1 MLSIDGLNATV
12 GEFQREYL
20 YQIQLDSWP
29 IAIAAAFPGAA
40 TFASNADL
48 YAHKFKIPSSSTNP
62 IKILWAGMWAFFD
75 GPQNPEGVTDLE
87 VRCDRKWDAHGFFLA
102 WKNLTG
108 DDTSGAALIK
118 PLTIGQLSVLWVD
131 VDKTTVLQKTTL
143 FNASVKKISEI
154 QLDKAGEKEISFVAS
169 IHYEK
174 KKTLP
179 GSGTV

>member
-12 GEFQREYL
+12 GDFQREYL
-20 YQIQLDSWP
+20 YQVNIASWP
-29 IAIAAAFPGAA
+29 IAISTAFPGAA
-40 TFASNADL
+40 TFVANADL
-48 YAHKFKIPSSSTNP
+48 YMHKFKIPKSSTNP

-75 GPQNPEGVTDLE
+75 GPQNPEGLTTLS

-108 DDTSGAALIK
+108 DDTTGAAYLK
-118 PLTIGQLSVLWVD
+118 PLTIGQIEVLMVD
-131 VDKTTVLQKTTL
+131 VDKTTVLQKSIL
-143 FNASVKKISEI
+143 YNVSVKMIDDIE
-154 QLDKAGEKEISFVAS
+154 LDKAGEKEVSLNIT

-174 KKTLP
+174 KKTVA